1 MGSDPGYVL
10 AQDLSPSRIR
20 TATLIEK
27 GFILKTKLILLLL
40 GTVLGMAGQS
50 FSEVSLSGHDAPSAT
65 PGSDVLANVL
75 AVPSATPRGPQD
87 LAQDYEA
94 RMASVTQ
101 QYSAKLAAIAAAVHR
116 GELTAE
122 QGRRISAEQ
131 YHLAQ
136 MQFDLLSALREKS
149 QQDLARRS
157 RRN

>member
-1 MGSDPGYVL
+1 M
-10 AQDLSPSRIR
+10 
-20 TATLIEK
+20 
-27 GFILKTKLILLLL
+27 KTKLIVLLL

-50 FSEVSLSGHDAPSAT
+50 FTDVSLSGHDAQSAT

-87 LAQDYEA
+87 LLQDYEA

-122 QGRRISAEQ
+122 QGRSISAEQ

-136 MQFDLLSALREKS
+136 MQFDLLSTLREKL
-149 QQDLARRS
+149 QQDLARAAAEPQSAPETMHGRHDS
-157 RRN
+157 GQ